1 MGGLRSDLAELLG
14 DGALVP
20 ADEQERYERG
30 YRYGS
35 GRAAAVVRP
44 ADTEGVRTV
53 MRLCRARGVRIVP
66 QGAHT
71 GLTGAA
77 TPDASGT
84 QVVLSLE
91 RLRAIWVDPLNRTA
105 TCGAGTLLSALNAEA
120 EKHGL
125 HLPIDLGADPSLGG
139 MVATN
144 TGGSRLLRYGGMREQ
159 VIGLE
164 AVFADEDLT
173 VASDCQGLR
182 KDNVGL
188 DLKQLLVGTGGRF
201 GVVTGVQVA
210 LHPVIRQSHTAL
222 AVPARLADVPRI
234 VGALEAQL
242 DTFLLACEGMSQAAM
257 KAAFDTHPVLR
268 QPFADLPDYALLV
281 EVGAA
286 SVGQDLDLA
295 AALEQALVSCMEGD
309 EPWLADALVG
319 RGENFWAV
327 RHAISDGL
335 KALGRVIGLD
345 ISVRRDRLPELRDRL
360 AGLVHTAAPGLL
372 VCDFG
377 HVADGGMH
385 FNLVVPP
392 AFDFAPEAEAALR
405 EAVLDVVVREFGGS
419 FSAEHG
425 IGPANKAQYER
436 YRQAGERR
444 LIEGI
449 KALVDPAGVLP

>member
-1 MGGLRSDLAELLG
+1 MSDLRSDLASLLG
-14 DGALVP
+14 PGAVVAP
-20 ADEQERYERG
+20 DEQERYERG
-30 YRYGS
+30 YRYRS
-35 GRAAAVVRP
+35 GQAAVVVRP
-44 ADTEGVRTV
+44 ADTEGVRAV
-53 MRLCRARGVRIVP
+53 MRLCRERGLRIVP

-77 TPDASGT
+77 TPDRSGT
-84 QVVLSLE
+84 QLVLSLE
-91 RLRAIWVDPLNRTA
+91 RLRAVQVDPLNRTA
-105 TCGAGTLLSALNAEA
+105 TCGAGALLSALNAEA
-120 EKHGL
+120 EKHDL
-125 HLPIDLGADPSLGG
+125 HLPIDLGADPSIGG

-164 AVFADEDLT
+164 AVFADEALT
-173 VASDCQGLR
+173 VSSDCKGLR

-188 DLKQLLVGTGGRF
+188 DLKHLLVGTGGRF
-201 GVVTGVQVA
+201 GVVTQVQVA

-222 AVPARLADVPRI
+222 AVPTRLADVPRI
-234 VGALEAQL
+234 VGALEARL
-242 DTFLLACEGMSQAAM
+242 DTFLLACEGMSKAAM
-257 KAAFDTHPVLR
+257 KAAFDTHPALR
-268 QPFADLPDYALLV
+268 QPFPELPDYALLV

-286 SVGQDLDLA
+286 SVGEDIDLA
-295 AALEQALVSCMEGD
+295 AALEQALVACMEGD

-335 KALGRVIGLD
+335 KALGQVIGLD

-360 AGLVHTAAPGLL
+360 VEVVGALEPGLL
-372 VCDFG
+372 ACDFG

-392 AFDFAPEAEAALR
+392 TVELAPEAEAGLR
-405 EAVLDVVVREFGGS
+405 EALLDVVVREFGGS

-425 IGPANKAQYER
+425 IGPANLAQYER
-436 YRQAGERR
+436 YRDPAERR
-444 LIEGI
+444 IIEGI
-449 KALVDPAGVLP
+449 KALVDPAGLLP